1 MKTPKYL
8 KPRTGQEWLSLFPP
22 KLRRE
27 FEAEMISMFPIEEIE
42 GNLCD
47 ISDNTLGI
55 FPTGKGIEFVTFV
68 LTQEFESAQ
77 DFVRSVAILNKTEK
91 GLHFWCI
98 VSKYLDYVVV
108 LNDMSMDDLSDI
120 LKEIQDGYGS

>member
-42 GNLCD
+42 GYLCG
-47 ISDNTLGI
+47 ISDNTQGV
-55 FPTGKGIEFVTFV
+55 EYVTFV

-77 DFVRSVAILNKTEK
+77 DFVLSVAILNQTEK
-91 GLHFWCI
+91 GYHFWCI
-98 VSKYLDYVVV
+98 VSKYIDYVVV
-108 LNDMSMDDLSDI
+108 LNDMSLDDLSEI
-120 LKEIQDGYGS
+120 MKEIQDGYGS

>member
-1 MKTPKYL
+1 MKTHKYL

-55 FPTGKGIEFVTFV
+55 EYVTFV

>member
-1 MKTPKYL
+1 MKNPKYL
-8 KPRTGQEWLSLFPP
+8 KPRTGQEWLNLFPP

-47 ISDNTLGI
+47 ISPNTQ
-55 FPTGKGIEFVTFV
+55 GIEYVTSV
-68 LTQEFESAQ
+68 LSQEFDSTQ
-77 DFVRSVAILNKTEK
+77 DFVRSVAILNQTEK
-91 GLHFWCI
+91 GIHFWCI

-108 LNDMSMDDLSDI
+108 LNDMSLDDLSEI
-120 LKEIQDGYGS
+120 LKEIENGYGS